1 MGKKSL
7 FFFDTVIIEFNFYL
21 IKISD
26 VFTINKYFCQK
37 LNLYHSFPKTTLC
50 ESCSSKCSLKTL
62 VRCFHEQ
69 SHLLCSI

>member
-50 ESCSSKCSLKTL
+50 ESCSSKCSFKNLG
-62 VRCFHEQ
+62 VIAHENT
-69 SHLLCSI
+69 SPTA